1 MTTKTTRYGV
11 LLAGALMPTTHLSRE
26 AAYRA
31 ALAEERAANLE
42 AEVVTLEIT
51 VRKDFTTTTERTA
64 TP

>member
-11 LLAGALMPTTHLSRE
+11 LLAGSLMTTTYLSRE

-31 ALAEERAANLE
+31 ALTEERSSNLE
-42 AEVVTLEIT
+42 AEVVTLDIT